1 MAKAGGAA
9 AFSSGASTAS
19 ATGKG
24 SSKGSGKGSGKGRRK
39 ARLANYSKSGAL
51 DTAILAAEVG
61 GTAYVASYAAS
72 RWRSKVTF
80 FEGKDGQGGID
91 GRWPIGLALAAGG
104 MWLGNGN
111 KAKTHLN
118 RVASGLL
125 LSWLT
130 EAGTNMGEKA
140 ALKAAAA
147 EPAPAA
153 AEAAAQGLSVIG
165 EIDPETGAI
174 GAARQRRLGRIDKRL
189 QHLRQQREKVL
200 NRAGIDTPVGG
211 RQPGLQ
217 HVGFRGPRAIAQNPG
232 FVTVPAW
239 AVKPAYAMTRGVDED
254 GIGDD

>member
-9 AFSSGASTAS
+9 AFSAGASTTKPDAGKG
-19 ATGKG
+19 AGKGTGKG
-24 SSKGSGKGSGKGRRK
+24 ARTARR
-39 ARLANYSKSGAL
+39 ANYSKSGAI

-80 FEGKDGQGGID
+80 FEGKDGQGGVD
-91 GRWPIGLALAAGG
+91 GRWPLGLALAAGG
-104 MWLGNGN
+104 MWLSNGN
-111 KAKTHLN
+111 KAKKHLN
-118 RVASGLL
+118 RIGSGLL
-125 LSWLT
+125 LSWLAD
-130 EAGTNMGEKA
+130 AGTSMGEKA

-147 EPAPAA
+147 APAEA
-153 AEAAAQGLSVIG
+153 PATAEAPGLVGIG

-174 GAARQRRLGRIDKRL
+174 GAARQRRLGRIDRRL
-189 QHLRQQREKVL
+189 QNLRQQREKVL

-211 RQPGLQ
+211 RQPGLR
-217 HVGFRGPRAIAQNPG
+217 HVGFNAPRAIAQNPG